1 MCCSQTHREDSKP
14 LPPFSNEHEK
24 TLHRIQKAIIRGVWK
39 VIKSKWTT
47 QEKPHLKTIIACSV
61 IYFYFRPFMS
71 PISDFL
77 QMGSDNGQLPEELFS
92 PGLGKSFPWHGAL
105 TLSVFTLLFQP
116 QRHSQ
121 NPQRHSQNPKNW
133 ESLCQGKSE
142 EPKRR
147 RSSGR
152 NSSLCLWGFRP
163 ISMVRIC
170 RSDHD
175 WHKQYTMVQIFNWG
189 AETHAGGGG
198 VAHAGN
204 WSSSPEALKLRYW
217 NHNPREVVQDLSLKS
232 NWTDCQD

>member
-1 MCCSQTHREDSKP
+1 MDH
-14 LPPFSNEHEK
+14 
-24 TLHRIQKAIIRGVWK
+24 
-39 VIKSKWTT
+39 
-47 QEKPHLKTIIACSV
+47 
-61 IYFYFRPFMS
+61 
-71 PISDFL
+71 
-77 QMGSDNGQLPEELFS
+77 
-92 PGLGKSFPWHGAL
+92 LGKATLEDDHNVFSYLLLFPAFYVSYLRLPANGIRQWTAPRGAFL
-105 TLSVFTLLFQP
+105 SRAGKKLSVARSSYTLLFQP

-121 NPQRHSQNPKNW
+121 NPKNW
-133 ESLCQGKSE
+133 ECLCQGKSE

-152 NSSLCLWGFRP
+152 NSSLCLWGFGP

-175 WHKQYTMVQIFNWG
+175 WHKQYTMVQIITK
-189 AETHAGGGG
+189 EPRPVLGGG

-204 WSSSPEALKLRYW
+204 WRSSPEALKLRYW

>member
-1 MCCSQTHREDSKP
+1 
-14 LPPFSNEHEK
+14 
-24 TLHRIQKAIIRGVWK
+24 
-39 VIKSKWTT
+39 
-47 QEKPHLKTIIACSV
+47 
-61 IYFYFRPFMS
+61 MS

-105 TLSVFTLLFQP
+105 TLSVITLLFQ
-116 QRHSQ
+116 
-121 NPQRHSQNPKNW
+121 PQRHSQNPKNW

-152 NSSLCLWGFRP
+152 NSSLCLWGFGP

-175 WHKQYTMVQIFNWG
+175 WHKQYTMVQIITKEPRPVLVRG
-189 AETHAGGGG
+189 R
-198 VAHAGN
+198 VAHAKN
-204 WSSSPEALKLRYW
+204 WSSSSEALKLRYW
-217 NHNPREVVQDLSLKS
+217 NHNPLEVVQDLSLKS